1 MEFEFFRSNS
11 THRTQPRP
19 PAPCAP
25 RTTRSAFAA
34 SFGVGAALAATLGAA
49 GAWAEASGTAAE
61 SRSWKRRAIGV
72 NSGGAAVGRAP
83 LAPLSRRWFGATGA
97 SGVGGREGIA
107 ATSGTS

>member
-61 SRSWKRRAIGV
+61 SRSLLGWVRTLQLTHGPVREPAIK
-72 NSGGAAVGRAP
+72 
-83 LAPLSRRWFGATGA
+83 LS
-97 SGVGGREGIA
+97 
-107 ATSGTS
+107 